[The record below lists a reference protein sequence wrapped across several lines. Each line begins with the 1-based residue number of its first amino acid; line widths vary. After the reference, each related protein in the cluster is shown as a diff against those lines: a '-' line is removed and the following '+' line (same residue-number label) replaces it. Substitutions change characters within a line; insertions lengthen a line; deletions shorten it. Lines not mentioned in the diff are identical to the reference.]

1 MTPSEIERLQ
11 TYLRKL
17 FGSER
22 IKIVPPPRRGLSI
35 ELAVNDETI
44 GTVHKDVDDGETS
57 YSIHSD
63 GAGGGSACTS
73 SGCPPS
79 RATGSPEQAVGHRC
93 LWLAAPRTVLGMPT
107 AQRQLD
113 LTPVS
118 SAGGKEDRRWCSV
131 DMRHGAGFQA
141 RLGRTGR
148 GSDTA
153 YACLTV
159 AAEAPARA

>member
-57 YSIHSD
+57 YSLTLTVLEED
-63 GAGGGSACTS
+63 L
-73 SGCPPS
+73 P
-79 RATGSPEQAVGHRC
+79 
-93 LWLAAPRTVLGMPT
+93 APRPT
-107 AQRQLD
+107 PAK
-113 LTPVS
+113 PVIGS
-118 SAGGKEDRRWCSV
+118 
-131 DMRHGAGFQA
+131 
-141 RLGRTGR
+141 TGR
-148 GSDTA
+148 
-153 YACLTV
+153 
-159 AAEAPARA
+159 R

>member
-57 YSIHSD
+57 YSLHLTVLEED
-63 GAGGGSACTS
+63 LPAPRPAAAK
-73 SGCPPS
+73 P
-79 RATGSPEQAVGHRC
+79 AVGSPG
-93 LWLAAPRTVLGMPT
+93 
-107 AQRQLD
+107 
-113 LTPVS
+113 
-118 SAGGKEDRRWCSV
+118 RR
-131 DMRHGAGFQA
+131 
-141 RLGRTGR
+141 
-148 GSDTA
+148 
-153 YACLTV
+153 
-159 AAEAPARA
+159 

>member
-57 YSIHSD
+57 YSIHLTVLEED
-63 GAGGGSACTS
+63 L
-73 SGCPPS
+73 P
-79 RATGSPEQAVGHRC
+79 
-93 LWLAAPRTVLGMPT
+93 APRPAGVKPSVG
-107 AQRQLD
+107 
-113 LTPVS
+113 S
-118 SAGGKEDRRWCSV
+118 SSRR
-131 DMRHGAGFQA
+131 
-141 RLGRTGR
+141 
-148 GSDTA
+148 
-153 YACLTV
+153 
-159 AAEAPARA
+159 

>member
-57 YSIHSD
+57 YSIHLTVLEED
-63 GAGGGSACTS
+63 LPAPRPATVKPAIGS
-73 SGCPPS
+73 PS
-79 RATGSPEQAVGHRC
+79 RR
-93 LWLAAPRTVLGMPT
+93 
-107 AQRQLD
+107 
-113 LTPVS
+113 
-118 SAGGKEDRRWCSV
+118 
-131 DMRHGAGFQA
+131 
-141 RLGRTGR
+141 
-148 GSDTA
+148 
-153 YACLTV
+153 
-159 AAEAPARA
+159 